1 MMIVEGHRSLGT
13 RWAALAKVVPG
24 RPENAVKNH
33 WYACKRT
40 KFEPKALL
48 RPLYRYQLRELNIVE
63 KPPTKEALLEAKEKL
78 GGAYP
83 GDEPVALPKEAFAS
97 EVEKKKFE
105 AKLATLSQKKRLMGV
120 DYTLDA
126 ADDEEEKEEEDED
139 TNERVEASDSPAKE
153 KERLEKL
160 LKEHRE
166 KELREKQERQQ
177 YLLDQQ
183 LKRRPIPKEAK
194 SVRSNTKGI
203 SPTMEEM
210 DVEIKS
216 NALVNAV
223 KNELD
228 NQAAA
233 WLVRTR

>member
-1 MMIVEGHRSLGT
+1 
-13 RWAALAKVVPG
+13 
-24 RPENAVKNH
+24 
-33 WYACKRT
+33 
-40 KFEPKALL
+40 
-48 RPLYRYQLRELNIVE
+48 
-63 KPPTKEALLEAKEKL
+63 
-78 GGAYP
+78 
-83 GDEPVALPKEAFAS
+83 
-97 EVEKKKFE
+97 
-105 AKLATLSQKKRLMGV
+105 MGV

-126 ADDEEEKEEEDED
+126 ADDEEEKEEDED

-153 KERLEKL
+153 KDRLEKL

-166 KELREKQERQQ
+166 KECEKQERQQ

-228 NQAAA
+228 NQAAGS
-233 WLVRTR
+233 VRNKITTTYEQSRGNSKAFSATCALTWIKKKHERICRQPCP